1 MESGE
6 RSLRSEAVLRTYLFG
21 AHFLTFFKTV
31 TSKLT
36 NDLANKGGIQMK
48 LRNFSLILLLFFV
61 SITSAQRMMRQRAEP
76 IDWVKKLD
84 LTDEQAKQMAEIQ
97 EYFRSKMMSMM
108 DNPSG
113 DRMGMMYAMQDIQK
127 ERDKKIKK
135 ILNKQ
140 QYKKYDKELKAQ
152 QKERRR
158 RMEERGG
165 GEQRRRQG
173 QRKQGN

>member
-1 MESGE
+1 
-6 RSLRSEAVLRTYLFG
+6 
-21 AHFLTFFKTV
+21 
-31 TSKLT
+31 
-36 NDLANKGGIQMK
+36 MK

-61 SITSAQRMMRQRAEP
+61 SITSAQRMMRQAAEP

-97 EYFRSKMMSMM
+97 EYFRSEMMSMM

-152 QKERRR
+152 QKERRKH
-158 RMEERGG
+158 MEERGR
-165 GEQRRRQG
+165 GEQRGRQG
-173 QRKQGN
+173 QRK

>member
-1 MESGE
+1 M
-6 RSLRSEAVLRTYLFG
+6 T
-21 AHFLTFFKTV
+21 HFLTF
-31 TSKLT
+31 SKPFRL
-36 NDLANKGGIQMK
+36 NYLANKGGVHMK
-48 LRNFSLILLLFFV
+48 LRNFSLILILFCV
-61 SITSAQRMMRQRAEP
+61 SITSAQRMMRQAAEP

-97 EYFRSKMMSMM
+97 EYFRSEMMSMM

-127 ERDKKIKK
+127 ERNKKIKK

-158 RMEERGG
+158 RMGERGR
-165 GEQRRRQG
+165 GEQRGRQG
-173 QRKQGN
+173 QRK

>member
-1 MESGE
+1 M
-6 RSLRSEAVLRTYLFG
+6 
-21 AHFLTFFKTV
+21 AHFLTFSKTV
-31 TSKLT
+31 ASKLI
-36 NDLANKGGIQMK
+36 NYLANKGGVHMMK
-48 LRNFSLILLLFFV
+48 LRNFSLILILFCV
-61 SITSAQRMMRQRAEP
+61 SITSAQRMMRQAAEP

-97 EYFRSKMMSMM
+97 EYFRSEMMSMM

-127 ERDKKIKK
+127 ERNKKIKK

-158 RMEERGG
+158 RMGERGR
-165 GEQRRRQG
+165 GEQRGIQG
-173 QRKQGN
+173 QRK

>member
-1 MESGE
+1 M
-6 RSLRSEAVLRTYLFG
+6 
-21 AHFLTFFKTV
+21 
-31 TSKLT
+31 
-36 NDLANKGGIQMK
+36 ANKGGVQMK

-61 SITSAQRMMRQRAEP
+61 SITSAQRMMRQAAEP

-97 EYFRSKMMSMM
+97 EYFRSEMMSMM

-127 ERDKKIKK
+127 ERNKKIKK
-135 ILNKQ
+135 ILNKK

-152 QKERRR
+152 QKERRK
-158 RMEERGG
+158 RMEERGR
-165 GEQRRRQG
+165 GEQRGRQG
-173 QRKQGN
+173 QRK

>member
-1 MESGE
+1 
-6 RSLRSEAVLRTYLFG
+6 
-21 AHFLTFFKTV
+21 
-31 TSKLT
+31 
-36 NDLANKGGIQMK
+36 MK
-48 LRNFSLILLLFFV
+48 LRNFSLILLLFSV
-61 SITSAQRMMRQRAEP
+61 SITSAQRMMRQVAAP
-76 IDWVKKLD
+76 TDWVKQLD

-97 EYFRSKMMSMM
+97 EYFRSEMMSMM

-158 RMEERGG
+158 RMGERGS
-165 GEQRRRQG
+165 GEQRGRQG
-173 QRKQGN
+173 QRK

>member
-1 MESGE
+1 
-6 RSLRSEAVLRTYLFG
+6 
-21 AHFLTFFKTV
+21 
-31 TSKLT
+31 
-36 NDLANKGGIQMK
+36 MK
-48 LRNFSLILLLFFV
+48 LRNFSLILLLFSV

-97 EYFRSKMMSMM
+97 EYFRSEMMSMM

-158 RMEERGG
+158 RMQERGR
-165 GEQRRRQG
+165 GEQRRGQG
-173 QRKQGN
+173 QRKGIN

>member
-1 MESGE
+1 M
-6 RSLRSEAVLRTYLFG
+6 
-21 AHFLTFFKTV
+21 
-31 TSKLT
+31 
-36 NDLANKGGIQMK
+36 ANKGGVHMMK
-48 LRNFSLILLLFFV
+48 LRNFSLILILFCV
-61 SITSAQRMMRQRAEP
+61 SITSAQRMMRQAAEP

-97 EYFRSKMMSMM
+97 EYFRSEMMSMM

-127 ERDKKIKK
+127 ERNKKIKK

-158 RMEERGG
+158 RMGERGR
-165 GEQRRRQG
+165 GEQRGRQG
-173 QRKQGN
+173 QRK

>member
-1 MESGE
+1 M
-6 RSLRSEAVLRTYLFG
+6 
-21 AHFLTFFKTV
+21 
-31 TSKLT
+31 
-36 NDLANKGGIQMK
+36 ANKGGVHMMK
-48 LRNFSLILLLFFV
+48 LRNFSLILLLFCV
-61 SITSAQRMMRQRAEP
+61 SITSAQRMMRQAAEP

-97 EYFRSKMMSMM
+97 EYFRSEMMSMM

-127 ERDKKIKK
+127 ERNKKIKK

-158 RMEERGG
+158 RMGERGR
-165 GEQRRRQG
+165 GEQRGIQG
-173 QRKQGN
+173 QRK

>member
-1 MESGE
+1 
-6 RSLRSEAVLRTYLFG
+6 
-21 AHFLTFFKTV
+21 
-31 TSKLT
+31 
-36 NDLANKGGIQMK
+36 MK
-48 LRNFSLILLLFFV
+48 LRNFSLILLLFCV
-61 SITSAQRMMRQRAEP
+61 SITSAQRMMRQGAEP

-84 LTDEQAKQMAEIQ
+84 LTDAQAKQMAEIQ
-97 EYFRSKMMSMM
+97 EYFRSEMMSMM

-158 RMEERGG
+158 RMQERGR
-165 GEQRRRQG
+165 GEQRRGQG
-173 QRKQGN
+173 QRKGIN

>member
-1 MESGE
+1 M
-6 RSLRSEAVLRTYLFG
+6 
-21 AHFLTFFKTV
+21 
-31 TSKLT
+31 
-36 NDLANKGGIQMK
+36 MK
-48 LRNFSLILLLFFV
+48 LRNFSLILILFCV
-61 SITSAQRMMRQRAEP
+61 SITSAQRMMRQAAEP

-97 EYFRSKMMSMM
+97 EYFRSEMMSMM

-127 ERDKKIKK
+127 ERNKKIKK

-158 RMEERGG
+158 RMGERGR
-165 GEQRRRQG
+165 GEQRGIQG
-173 QRKQGN
+173 QRK

>member
-1 MESGE
+1 
-6 RSLRSEAVLRTYLFG
+6 
-21 AHFLTFFKTV
+21 
-31 TSKLT
+31 
-36 NDLANKGGIQMK
+36 
-48 LRNFSLILLLFFV
+48 
-61 SITSAQRMMRQRAEP
+61 MMRQAAEP

-97 EYFRSKMMSMM
+97 EYFRSEMMSMM

-127 ERDKKIKK
+127 ERNKKIKK

-158 RMEERGG
+158 RMGERGR
-165 GEQRRRQG
+165 GEQRGRQG
-173 QRKQGN
+173 QRK

>member
-1 MESGE
+1 
-6 RSLRSEAVLRTYLFG
+6 
-21 AHFLTFFKTV
+21 
-31 TSKLT
+31 
-36 NDLANKGGIQMK
+36 MK
-48 LRNFSLILLLFFV
+48 LRNFSLILLLFSV
-61 SITSAQRMMRQRAEP
+61 SITSAQRMMRQGAET

-97 EYFRSKMMSMM
+97 EYFRSEMMSMM

-152 QKERRR
+152 QKERRKH
-158 RMEERGG
+158 MEERGR
-165 GEQRRRQG
+165 GEQRGRQG
-173 QRKQGN
+173 QRK

>member
-1 MESGE
+1 
-6 RSLRSEAVLRTYLFG
+6 
-21 AHFLTFFKTV
+21 
-31 TSKLT
+31 
-36 NDLANKGGIQMK
+36 MK
-48 LRNFSLILLLFFV
+48 LRNFSLILLLFSV
-61 SITSAQRMMRQRAEP
+61 SITSAQRMMRQGAEP

-97 EYFRSKMMSMM
+97 EYFRSEMMSMM

-127 ERDKKIKK
+127 YRFKKIKK

-152 QKERRR
+152 QKE
-158 RMEERGG
+158 
-165 GEQRRRQG
+165 
-173 QRKQGN
+173 

>member
-1 MESGE
+1 
-6 RSLRSEAVLRTYLFG
+6 
-21 AHFLTFFKTV
+21 
-31 TSKLT
+31 
-36 NDLANKGGIQMK
+36 MK
-48 LRNFSLILLLFFV
+48 LRNFSLILILFCV
-61 SITSAQRMMRQRAEP
+61 SITSAQRMMRQAAEP

-97 EYFRSKMMSMM
+97 EYFRSEMMSMM

-127 ERDKKIKK
+127 ERNKKIKK

-158 RMEERGG
+158 RMGERGR
-165 GEQRRRQG
+165 GEQRGIQG
-173 QRKQGN
+173 QRK

>member
-1 MESGE
+1 M
-6 RSLRSEAVLRTYLFG
+6 
-21 AHFLTFFKTV
+21 AHFLTF
-31 TSKLT
+31 SKPFRL
-36 NDLANKGGIQMK
+36 NYLANKGGVHIK
-48 LRNFSLILLLFFV
+48 LRNFSLILILFCV

-97 EYFRSKMMSMM
+97 EYFRSEMMSMM

-113 DRMGMMYAMQDIQK
+113 DRMGMRYAMQDIQK

-135 ILNKQ
+135 VLNKQ

-158 RMEERGG
+158 SMQERGR
-165 GEQRRRQG
+165 GEQKRGQG
-173 QRKQGN
+173 QRKGIN

>member
-1 MESGE
+1 M
-6 RSLRSEAVLRTYLFG
+6 
-21 AHFLTFFKTV
+21 AHFLTF
-31 TSKLT
+31 SKPFRL
-36 NDLANKGGIQMK
+36 NYLANKGGVHMK
-48 LRNFSLILLLFFV
+48 LRNFSLILILFCV
-61 SITSAQRMMRQRAEP
+61 SITSAQRMMRQAAEP

-84 LTDEQAKQMAEIQ
+84 LTDEQAKQMAEIH
-97 EYFRSKMMSMM
+97 EYFRSEMMSMM

-127 ERDKKIKK
+127 ERNKKIKK

-158 RMEERGG
+158 RMGERGR
-165 GEQRRRQG
+165 GEQRGRQG
-173 QRKQGN
+173 QRK

>member
-1 MESGE
+1 
-6 RSLRSEAVLRTYLFG
+6 
-21 AHFLTFFKTV
+21 
-31 TSKLT
+31 
-36 NDLANKGGIQMK
+36 MK
-48 LRNFSLILLLFFV
+48 LRNFSLILLLFSV

-97 EYFRSKMMSMM
+97 EYFRSEMMSMM

-140 QYKKYDKELKAQ
+140 QYKNCLLYTSPSPRD
-152 QKERRR
+152 
-158 RMEERGG
+158 RG
-165 GEQRRRQG
+165 
-173 QRKQGN
+173 

>member
-1 MESGE
+1 
-6 RSLRSEAVLRTYLFG
+6 
-21 AHFLTFFKTV
+21 
-31 TSKLT
+31 
-36 NDLANKGGIQMK
+36 LANKGGVHMMK
-48 LRNFSLILLLFFV
+48 LRNFSLILLLFCV
-61 SITSAQRMMRQRAEP
+61 SITSAQRMMRQAAEP

-97 EYFRSKMMSMM
+97 EYFRSEMMSMM

-127 ERDKKIKK
+127 ERNKKIKK

-158 RMEERGG
+158 RMGERGR
-165 GEQRRRQG
+165 GEQRGIQG
-173 QRKQGN
+173 QRK

>member
-1 MESGE
+1 
-6 RSLRSEAVLRTYLFG
+6 
-21 AHFLTFFKTV
+21 
-31 TSKLT
+31 
-36 NDLANKGGIQMK
+36 
-48 LRNFSLILLLFFV
+48 
-61 SITSAQRMMRQRAEP
+61 MMRQAAEP

-97 EYFRSKMMSMM
+97 EYFRSEMMSMM

-135 ILNKQ
+135 ILNKK

-152 QKERRR
+152 QKERRKH
-158 RMEERGG
+158 MEERGR
-165 GEQRRRQG
+165 GEQRGRQG
-173 QRKQGN
+173 QRK

>member
-1 MESGE
+1 M
-6 RSLRSEAVLRTYLFG
+6 
-21 AHFLTFFKTV
+21 
-31 TSKLT
+31 
-36 NDLANKGGIQMK
+36 ANKGGVQMK

-61 SITSAQRMMRQRAEP
+61 SITSAQRMMRQAAEP

-97 EYFRSKMMSMM
+97 EYFRSEMMSMM

-127 ERDKKIKK
+127 ERNKKIKK

-152 QKERRR
+152 QKERRKH
-158 RMEERGG
+158 MEERGR
-165 GEQRRRQG
+165 GEQRGRQG
-173 QRKQGN
+173 QRK

>member
-1 MESGE
+1 M
-6 RSLRSEAVLRTYLFG
+6 
-21 AHFLTFFKTV
+21 
-31 TSKLT
+31 
-36 NDLANKGGIQMK
+36 MK
-48 LRNFSLILLLFFV
+48 LRNFSLILLLFCV
-61 SITSAQRMMRQRAEP
+61 SITSAQRMMRQAAEP

-97 EYFRSKMMSMM
+97 EYFRSEMMSMM

-127 ERDKKIKK
+127 ERNKKIKK

-158 RMEERGG
+158 RMGERGR
-165 GEQRRRQG
+165 GEQRGIQG
-173 QRKQGN
+173 QRK

>member
-1 MESGE
+1 
-6 RSLRSEAVLRTYLFG
+6 V
-21 AHFLTFFKTV
+21 AHFLTF
-31 TSKLT
+31 SKPFRL
-36 NDLANKGGIQMK
+36 NYLANKGGVHMK
-48 LRNFSLILLLFFV
+48 LRNFSLILILFCV
-61 SITSAQRMMRQRAEP
+61 SITSAQRMMRQATEP

-97 EYFRSKMMSMM
+97 EYFRSEMMSMM

-127 ERDKKIKK
+127 ERNKKIKK

-158 RMEERGG
+158 RMGERGR
-165 GEQRRRQG
+165 GEQRGRQG
-173 QRKQGN
+173 QRK

>member
-1 MESGE
+1 M
-6 RSLRSEAVLRTYLFG
+6 
-21 AHFLTFFKTV
+21 
-31 TSKLT
+31 
-36 NDLANKGGIQMK
+36 MK

-61 SITSAQRMMRQRAEP
+61 SITSAQRMMRQAAEP

-97 EYFRSKMMSMM
+97 EYFRSEMMSMM

-127 ERDKKIKK
+127 ERNKKIKK
-135 ILNKQ
+135 ILNKK

-158 RMEERGG
+158 RMGERGS
-165 GEQRRRQG
+165 GEQRGRQG
-173 QRKQGN
+173 QRK

>member
-1 MESGE
+1 
-6 RSLRSEAVLRTYLFG
+6 V
-21 AHFLTFFKTV
+21 AHFLTF
-31 TSKLT
+31 SKPFRL
-36 NDLANKGGIQMK
+36 NYLANKGGVHIK
-48 LRNFSLILLLFFV
+48 LRNFSLILILFCV

-97 EYFRSKMMSMM
+97 EYFRSEMMSMM

-127 ERDKKIKK
+127 ERNKKIKK

-158 RMEERGG
+158 RMEERGR
-165 GEQRRRQG
+165 GEQRGRQG
-173 QRKQGN
+173 QRK

>member
-1 MESGE
+1 M
-6 RSLRSEAVLRTYLFG
+6 
-21 AHFLTFFKTV
+21 
-31 TSKLT
+31 
-36 NDLANKGGIQMK
+36 ANKGGVHMMK
-48 LRNFSLILLLFFV
+48 LRNFSLILILFCV
-61 SITSAQRMMRQRAEP
+61 SITSAQRMMRQAAEP

-97 EYFRSKMMSMM
+97 EYFRSEMMSMM

-127 ERDKKIKK
+127 ERNKKIKK

-158 RMEERGG
+158 RMGERGR
-165 GEQRRRQG
+165 GEQRGIQG
-173 QRKQGN
+173 QRK

>member
-1 MESGE
+1 
-6 RSLRSEAVLRTYLFG
+6 
-21 AHFLTFFKTV
+21 
-31 TSKLT
+31 
-36 NDLANKGGIQMK
+36 MK

-61 SITSAQRMMRQRAEP
+61 SITSAQRMMRQAAEP

-97 EYFRSKMMSMM
+97 EYFRSEMMSMM

-127 ERDKKIKK
+127 ERNKKIKK

-158 RMEERGG
+158 RMGERGR
-165 GEQRRRQG
+165 GEQRGIQG
-173 QRKQGN
+173 QRK

>member
-1 MESGE
+1 
-6 RSLRSEAVLRTYLFG
+6 
-21 AHFLTFFKTV
+21 
-31 TSKLT
+31 
-36 NDLANKGGIQMK
+36 
-48 LRNFSLILLLFFV
+48 
-61 SITSAQRMMRQRAEP
+61 MMRQAAEP

-97 EYFRSKMMSMM
+97 EYFRSEMMSMM

-113 DRMGMMYAMQDIQK
+113 DRMGMRYAMQDIQK

-135 ILNKQ
+135 VLNKQ

-158 RMEERGG
+158 SMQERGR
-165 GEQRRRQG
+165 GEQKRGQG
-173 QRKQGN
+173 QRKGIN